1 MLNFGGEPIIRL
13 LFYTMGSSRSC
24 FGSPCECAAGRDRGC
39 ERRARRGNRCL
50 SCAAPRGGGVA
61 VERDLCS
68 AWQSTEPC
76 PARNHV
82 ASARHI
88 KQREGWSGAEKH
100 RNRRRR
106 LSGSPSLTKASLTAH
121 ANRGRLYAPASP
133 AAVLTRARTN
143 YTDSQ
148 SILRA
153 FLLQRCK
160 DKRQSKKDLP
170 RAPQQTPPPC
180 TQPCAQSL

>member
-1 MLNFGGEPIIRL
+1 M
-13 LFYTMGSSRSC
+13 
-24 FGSPCECAAGRDRGC
+24 GSPCECAAGRDRGG
-39 ERRARRGNRCL
+39 ERRARRGDRCL
-50 SCAAPRGGGVA
+50 SCAAPRGRGGGCPA
-61 VERDLCS
+61 RFMQRFCP
-68 AWQSTEPC
+68 STEPC

-106 LSGSPSLTKASLTAH
+106 LTAHQASQKPLSQRMPIAVDYTRPPRQQRCSREREPIILIAKASCAH
-121 ANRGRLYAPASP
+121 
-133 AAVLTRARTN
+133 
-143 YTDSQ
+143 
-148 SILRA
+148 
-153 FLLQRCK
+153 FFCKRCK